1 MNFSSRKDGNQMLI
15 PTEGQCLL
23 IDVTTRVES
32 DHFNNAVY
40 RQSLEMNSGMVGGSF
55 FLIYC

>member
-1 MNFSSRKDGNQMLI
+1 MLI
-15 PTEGQCLL
+15 PSVGQCLL

-40 RQSLEMNSGMVGGSF
+40 CQSLEMNSGMVGGSF
-55 FLIYC
+55 LLIYG